1 MEKITHVDCILSDD
15 ITIMTSSLRKVVYMF
30 RIKFPTKRIFRIFL
44 IVRTDGM
51 AQLGTYL
58 WNDPRIL
65 GYSGYSLGFLGRRRQ
80 RTVGLFAATFLAI

>member
-15 ITIMTSSLRKVVYMF
+15 VTRMTSSLRKVVCMF
-30 RIKFPTKRIFRIFL
+30 RIKFPTKRIFRIFP

-58 WNDPRIL
+58 WNDPRRLLNNIQCDCPL
-65 GYSGYSLGFLGRRRQ
+65 YIRPSS
-80 RTVGLFAATFLAI
+80 